1 MNIIKSSYRIFSN
14 NKIISS
20 FIILNLF
27 LGICIPLA
35 LFSYQ
40 KFINQSVREKGKE
53 LLGADFRVSS
63 RITPR
68 DESIKKIDQY
78 LTQFGLQDKVE
89 LLSMFSMAV
98 NEENMSLVQVR
109 YINGNYPFYGVI
121 ESNEGLKISDL
132 KSNEVF
138 LSKEASLKLG
148 LGPGEEVKIADS
160 SYIVKDIL
168 KKDINQNIQVGSI
181 APRAYI
187 KIDPESRKEMKL
199 FGKTI
204 FYNYLYKLDKTLSNE
219 DVSVLREKV
228 GDIELRYKS
237 SINANNQVARSIKLV
252 LDFSELIFIL
262 GLLISMTS
270 FYYIFRHFLS
280 NESENISIYKFIG
293 LSKVKLLALYSS
305 FCVLCFFIAVGVSFL
320 VQKVVFSYLKLNYS
334 EFVDFDLIQN
344 FPFLLMF
351 LFLIFIL
358 TIIFPIILSKI
369 NGKSYT
375 LLNVFPILIL
385 NFILYL
391 QTNSIVWA
399 PLIVLGLII
408 VSGLTYFLLPHFF
421 KYFKSN
427 NFLNSLSLKLMLR
440 KKDLLF
446 SKFFMLFVT
455 FLIFNL
461 SPLLLD
467 NVNRYF
473 FTDADQKP
481 DYFLIDIQ
489 EDQVKEIKDYLNK
502 NGLTYTEPEPL
513 VRARLIKINGDD
525 ITLKESANE
534 SLEEKMKRRSLNR
547 GVNLSYKSKLNSS
560 EKVVSGTYQK
570 KISKEDIYSISLEKR
585 YAKRLE
591 VDVGDELTFEI
602 FDLPF
607 KTRVT
612 SIREVKWTSFLPN
625 FLISFPDGVL
635 NDAPKTFVSTLKLNG
650 KSSKDLFEFNKIFP
664 NITMIDISGIVTELS
679 KVFKLIS
686 IAIKVMI
693 YTFLS
698 ISFVAFCSLVFFHLK
713 IIKQEGDLLNILGL
727 TVDKIRR
734 VRIMSYLYLA
744 LPTIFM
750 AIILSYITCF
760 FLMKY
765 LFMSDFYFS
774 YHHLVMNII
783 VFVVLGFYF
792 SDNAI
797 VNERSKRI

>member
-1 MNIIKSSYRIFSN
+1 
-14 NKIISS
+14 
-20 FIILNLF
+20 
-27 LGICIPLA
+27 
-35 LFSYQ
+35 
-40 KFINQSVREKGKE
+40 
-53 LLGADFRVSS
+53 
-63 RITPR
+63 
-68 DESIKKIDQY
+68 
-78 LTQFGLQDKVE
+78 
-89 LLSMFSMAV
+89 
-98 NEENMSLVQVR
+98 
-109 YINGNYPFYGVI
+109 
-121 ESNEGLKISDL
+121 
-132 KSNEVF
+132 
-138 LSKEASLKLG
+138 
-148 LGPGEEVKIADS
+148 
-160 SYIVKDIL
+160 
-168 KKDINQNIQVGSI
+168 
-181 APRAYI
+181 
-187 KIDPESRKEMKL
+187 
-199 FGKTI
+199 
-204 FYNYLYKLDKTLSNE
+204 
-219 DVSVLREKV
+219 
-228 GDIELRYKS
+228 
-237 SINANNQVARSIKLV
+237 
-252 LDFSELIFIL
+252 
-262 GLLISMTS
+262 
-270 FYYIFRHFLS
+270 
-280 NESENISIYKFIG
+280 
-293 LSKVKLLALYSS
+293 
-305 FCVLCFFIAVGVSFL
+305 
-320 VQKVVFSYLKLNYS
+320 
-334 EFVDFDLIQN
+334 
-344 FPFLLMF
+344 
-351 LFLIFIL
+351 
-358 TIIFPIILSKI
+358 
-369 NGKSYT
+369 
-375 LLNVFPILIL
+375 
-385 NFILYL
+385 
-391 QTNSIVWA
+391 
-399 PLIVLGLII
+399 
-408 VSGLTYFLLPHFF
+408 
-421 KYFKSN
+421 
-427 NFLNSLSLKLMLR
+427 MLR

-489 EDQVKEIKDYLNK
+489 EDQVKEIKDYLDQ
-502 NGLTYTEPEPL
+502 NGLSYTEPEPL

-547 GVNLSYKSKLNSS
+547 GVNLSYKSNLNSS

-612 SIREVKWTSFLPN
+612 SIREIKWTSFLPN

-664 NITMIDISGIVTELS
+664 SITMIDISGIVTELS

-734 VRIMSYLYLA
+734 VRILSYLYLA

-750 AIILSYITCF
+750 AIVLSYVICF

-774 YHHLVMNII
+774 YHHLIMNVI